1 MFGKRPA
8 PRRIFSRH
16 KQKARIPWV
25 WIVLAAV
32 LFLLFYL
39 VPTYDQPVVSVDQ
52 ITPFLANYTPPP
64 SPSPTPRPT
73 PEHGGRIVFTCTR
86 GDFNQLCIINADG
99 TEMQQLS
106 ADAGANDYYPVF
118 NPDGKALMFASN
130 RNGTFD
136 IYLMVFGQRELFQIT
151 SNVGNI
157 LSPDFSPDGKQIV
170 FTNQVGETPAAIWM
184 VNTDGSDPHLFY
196 AGSGNIVAVAWS
208 PDGRTIAYAME
219 TELAGQYQVYL
230 MDVNG
235 TNQRQLTAGMQGVGG
250 SLSWSPN
257 SQSLLIY
264 AGPVGGRDIFRI
276 DVATGVVAQLTNGGN
291 NASPCYSPD
300 GRQIVF
306 NSLRNNGQADLYLM
320 NADGSGQ
327 RQLTDN
333 PEPDWQPRWGQ

>member
-1 MFGKRPA
+1 MFGKRPT

-250 SLSWSPN
+250 
-257 SQSLLIY
+257 
-264 AGPVGGRDIFRI
+264 
-276 DVATGVVAQLTNGGN
+276 
-291 NASPCYSPD
+291 
-300 GRQIVF
+300 
-306 NSLRNNGQADLYLM
+306 
-320 NADGSGQ
+320 
-327 RQLTDN
+327 
-333 PEPDWQPRWGQ
+333 